1 MLSNSRFTPFS
12 TAQENGLIVVP
23 VFALLSA
30 LALAFIA
37 FRCIW
42 LVVIP
47 SFRRDGSA
55 CRAPE
60 NLFFRT
66 QLGHYAASL
75 VLSNVFLTA
84 AGLMEFFWVKRSGI
98 YQGSM
103 CTLQAVLMQIGNW
116 STCFFSVAICIHTC
130 NSLVFRLY
138 QISYLSIVVI
148 AIGWIMSLVIALA
161 PVSQAGVYGPVTV
174 SCGVTTAYPSMIF
187 GLEAFPVI
195 FVSVLLVIIYSLI
208 FFVLRGI
215 LHIKEGIKLSFKA
228 QGRWCAVTDS
238 EEYHRFIVAVAKTMF
253 WYPIAFVSLLLPI
266 AVADMARLSGHAI
279 PFGADVFAHVCCFM
293 LGLVNVGLMYNTFRV
308 LSPVFHGLKLA
319 KIQIDTEKTF
329 GNDAFDESPI
339 LPPVA
344 HMPKGPLLPLYD
356 DTSKAISPVSLS
368 DFPPVQ
374 YHSRNSSTAS
384 TDSAT
389 HLLNTKRTPSR
400 FHKMRVRQSESLLPL
415 SRAILTPAELN
426 RQLNAASDT
435 ESLKDHNLRL
445 DLPQMAEVNTA
456 KMAIVTV
463 SLSPPPRSA
472 AASMVTASPSVA
484 TPIQSMNAPRIM
496 RQFTAAFGEPS
507 RKFSMFGPRSKGSGK
522 LPLTVPAGPP
532 LSPIP
537 ASPSVKSPT
546 KKFVSRL
553 RVPSTKRR
561 PTPLD
566 LVDATYVP
574 VIRPL
579 PVITAEAEAL
589 QKVDKGKG
597 RAPPSPATLLVEKD
611 AMSHSRAALRPLPQF
626 PRNSAVSSF
635 SSERSRPEPA
645 TSAIPH
651 ERHGSISSLSSLS
664 SSSYSSDSTYS
675 TSSVDGGSEQVL
687 PSIPPTRGNVVE
699 SIDSES
705 SPSPYFEEGKR
716 APKSERSTWTTVWS
730 QDSAVTLSKSP
741 HEEAMLAYAS
751 LVPGASAIKGDQASV
766 EKVEKSQEAPPV
778 PRVPIPFVLRPGNPV
793 TKLSGI
799 PPWLRI

>member
-1 MLSNSRFTPFS
+1 MLSNSHFTPFS
-12 TAQENGLIVVP
+12 TAQANVLIVVP

-30 LALAFIA
+30 LALAFIV
-37 FRCIW
+37 FRSIR

-47 SFRRDGSA
+47 SFQRNGSA

-84 AGLMEFFWVKRSGI
+84 AGLVEFVWIKQSGI

-103 CTLQAVLMQIGNW
+103 CTFQAVLVQIGNW
-116 STCFFSVAICIHTC
+116 STCFFSVAIGIHTC

-148 AIGWIMSLVIALA
+148 AFGWIMSLVIALA

-174 SCGVTTAYPSMIF
+174 SCGVTAAYPSKTF

-195 FVSVLLVIIYSLI
+195 LVSVLSVLIYSLI
-208 FFVLRGI
+208 FFVLRGV
-215 LHIKEGIKLSFKA
+215 LHVKGGIKFNFKA

-238 EEYHRFIVAVAKTMF
+238 EEYHRFIVAIAKTML
-253 WYPIAFVSLLLPI
+253 WYPIAFASLLLPI
-266 AVADMARLSGHAI
+266 AVANMARVSGRAV
-279 PFGADVFAHVCCFM
+279 PFGADVFAHVCCSM
-293 LGLVNVGLMYNTFRV
+293 LGLVDVGLMYNTFRV
-308 LSPVFHGLKLA
+308 LSPVFYGSTLP
-319 KIQIDTEKTF
+319 KIQVDTEKTF

-356 DTSKAISPVSLS
+356 DTSKAVSPVSLS
-368 DFPPVQ
+368 DFPPVR

-389 HLLNTKRTPSR
+389 HLLSVKRTPSR

-426 RQLNAASDT
+426 RQLNAVSDT
-435 ESLKDHNLRL
+435 ESLKGQNLRL
-445 DLPQMAEVNTA
+445 DLPHIAEVNTA
-456 KMAIVTV
+456 KTAVVTV
-463 SLSPPPRSA
+463 SLSPAPRSA
-472 AASMVTASPSVA
+472 AASMVTASPSV
-484 TPIQSMNAPRIM
+484 SAPPIM
-496 RQFTAAFGEPS
+496 RQFTAAFGKPS
-507 RKFSMFGPRSKGSGK
+507 RKFSMFGPRSKGTDK
-522 LPLTVPAGPP
+522 LPLALPVGAP
-532 LSPIP
+532 LSPIL

-561 PTPLD
+561 PAPLD
-566 LVDATYVP
+566 LVDVNYVP
-574 VIRPL
+574 AIRPL
-579 PVITAEAEAL
+579 PAITTQAEAL
-589 QKVDKGKG
+589 QTIDKGKG

-611 AMSHSRAALRPLPQF
+611 AMSRSRAALRPLPQF
-626 PRNSAVSSF
+626 PHSSAASSS

-645 TSAIPH
+645 TSAPY
-651 ERHGSISSLSSLS
+651 ERHGSITSLSSLS
-664 SSSYSSDSTYS
+664 SSLDSPDNTYS
-675 TSSVDGGSEQVL
+675 TSSVDGGSEKVL
-687 PSIPPTRGNVVE
+687 PSIPPTCSSTIE
-699 SIDSES
+699 SIDSELSLS
-705 SPSPYFEEGKR
+705 SY
-716 APKSERSTWTTVWS
+716 SEKGERVIKGDRTTWTTVWS
-730 QDSAVTLSKSP
+730 QDSAVTLSQSP
-741 HEEAMLAYAS
+741 YEEAMLACGS
-751 LVPGASAIKGDQASV
+751 LVTGASGIKGDQGSV
-766 EKVEKSQEAPPV
+766 ENVPKKQEVPPA
-778 PRVPIPFVLRPGNPV
+778 LRPGNLV
-793 TKLSGI
+793 AKLSGI
-799 PPWLRI
+799 PPRLRI